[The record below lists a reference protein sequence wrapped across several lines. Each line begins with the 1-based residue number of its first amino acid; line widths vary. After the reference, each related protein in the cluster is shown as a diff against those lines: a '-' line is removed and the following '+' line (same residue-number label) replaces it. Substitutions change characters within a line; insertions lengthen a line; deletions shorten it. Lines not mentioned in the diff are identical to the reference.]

1 MGLGF
6 VIPAKAG
13 IQFNQNAGFRGKP
26 GMTALFIIFLFAALW
41 LPLNAYAAKNILV
54 FGDSLSAGYGIA
66 IEKSW
71 PSLLQQELQRTQS
84 AFTVVNASISGE
96 TTTGG
101 RQRIGK
107 ALKQHRPAIVIVELG
122 ANDGL
127 RGAPI
132 KDFEANL
139 NYIIEKSRKSG
150 AKVLLVGMKLPP
162 NYGEA
167 YTAQFHNVYPSI
179 AKKHGIL
186 LLSFLLEGVA
196 ANQFQADNLH
206 PVAEAQHHI
215 MLNVLQ
221 ELKHLLH

>member
-1 MGLGF
+1 LLVF
-6 VIPAKAG
+6 
-13 IQFNQNAGFRGKP
+13 
-26 GMTALFIIFLFAALW
+26 ALW
-41 LPLNAYAAKNILV
+41 LPFNAHAAKNILV
-54 FGDSLSAGYGIA
+54 FGDSLSAGLGIA

-71 PSLLQQELQRTQS
+71 VNLLQQELIRTQS
-84 AFTVVNASISGE
+84 GFSIVNASISGE

-107 ALKQHRPAIVIVELG
+107 ALKKHRPAIVIVELG

-127 RGAPI
+127 RGAPV
-132 KDFEANL
+132 KDIEANL

-162 NYGEA
+162 NYGGP
-167 YTAQFHNVYPSI
+167 YTAQFANVYSRV

-186 LLSFLLEGVA
+186 LLPFLLEGVKA
-196 ANQFQADNLH
+196 DQFQADNLH
-206 PVAEAQHHI
+206 PVAEAQQHI